1 MFKIEYTNQ
10 MEIFNEPWIT
20 ELKKKQWTM
29 NLEGQMIPLQPPT
42 PKYYE
47 QNWVFMWLIQTQ
59 NH

>member
-1 MFKIEYTNQ
+1 MFRIEYTNQ
-10 MEIFNEPWIT
+10 MEIFNEPWTT
-20 ELKKKQWTM
+20 ELKKKKWTM
-29 NLEGQMIPLQPPT
+29 NLEGQMIPLQLPT